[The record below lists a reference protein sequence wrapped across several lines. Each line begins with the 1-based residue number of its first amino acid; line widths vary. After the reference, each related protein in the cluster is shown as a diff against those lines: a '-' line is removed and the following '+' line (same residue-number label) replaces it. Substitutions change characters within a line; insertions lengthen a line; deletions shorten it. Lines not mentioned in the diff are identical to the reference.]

1 MVDVVYVT
9 LQVADDK
16 LQEDELNV
24 PPADPALQVI
34 VPVGVVGE
42 FEVSFTVAVS
52 ITEPPAV
59 ILFGL
64 PVTVRDVE
72 SMGGVVDVLF
82 PPLVLLPV
90 AIA

>member
-1 MVDVVYVT
+1 MLDVVYVT
-9 LQVADDK
+9 LQVPDDK
-16 LQEDELNV
+16 LQEDELKV
-24 PPADPALQVI
+24 PPVDPALQVI

-59 ILFGL
+59 ILVGL
-64 PVTVRDVE
+64 PVTVRDVASGE
-72 SMGGVVDVLF
+72 VADVLF